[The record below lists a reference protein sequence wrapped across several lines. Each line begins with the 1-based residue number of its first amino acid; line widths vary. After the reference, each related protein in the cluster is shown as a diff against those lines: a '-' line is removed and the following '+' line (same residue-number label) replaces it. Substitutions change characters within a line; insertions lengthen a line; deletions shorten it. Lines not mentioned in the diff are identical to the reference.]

1 MVIMGTVEE
10 GHFWVATLAIAA
22 AILTMLYLFRLF
34 NGIFMG
40 KKVLAKSASPNRLM
54 IGCVVF
60 LGIISLAIGIF
71 ITQALRLPVAA
82 VAEMFK

>member
-1 MVIMGTVEE
+1 MVIMGTVKQ

-22 AILTMLYLFRLF
+22 AVLTMLYLFRLF

-40 KKVLAKSASPNRLM
+40 KEVSGKSTSSSKLM
-54 IGCVVF
+54 VGCVVF

-71 ITQALRLPVAA
+71 ITQALGLPVAA
-82 VAEMFK
+82 VAGIFK

>member
-1 MVIMGTVEE
+1 MVIMGVVRE
-10 GHFWVATLAIAA
+10 GYLWVATLAIIG

-40 KKVLAKSASPNRLM
+40 KEVPAKSTSSSRLM

-71 ITQALRLPVAA
+71 ITQSLELPSIA